1 MDAKTIKEAL
11 IGQLKAKKADTPYFV
26 EMVENYMGLRGQLR
40 AMKAAVKTA
49 GLYETEV
56 YHNAGDTRLKA
67 NPMLKEIRETQK
79 QMLAILK
86 ELKLS
91 VDTVISE
98 EEDDG
103 L

>member
-11 IGQLKAKKADTPYFV
+11 IGQLKAKKA
-26 EMVENYMGLRGQLR
+26 
-40 AMKAAVKTA
+40 

-56 YHNAGDTRLKA
+56 YNNAGDTRLKA